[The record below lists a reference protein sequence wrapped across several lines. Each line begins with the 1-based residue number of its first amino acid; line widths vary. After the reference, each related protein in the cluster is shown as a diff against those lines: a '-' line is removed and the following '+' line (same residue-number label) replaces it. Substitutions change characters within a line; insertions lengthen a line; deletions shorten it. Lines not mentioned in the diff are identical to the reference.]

1 MSRDAFLARVKQAVA
16 DGRAYRVATQPQPD
30 DIGYVGYRG
39 EICAAFAA
47 EVTNVGGVAHVVD
60 ELSQALP
67 ILQQICQT
75 NQVRSAL
82 CWQHAVLER
91 LRLSEALSL
100 WQIEPLNFSALQLLS
115 PDERKAKCLSADIG
129 ITSASFAIAELGSL
143 LMLARPGQERL
154 ISLVPP
160 IHVAI
165 VERGQ
170 IVPDLYDAI
179 AKIRSLGEEYLP
191 SNCTFITGPSK
202 TGDMELQLTT
212 GVHGPRQW
220 HVIVVRE

>member
-47 EVTNVGGVAHVVD
+47 EVTNVGGVAHVVE

-67 ILQQICQT
+67 ILQQICHI

-82 CWQHAVLER
+82 CWQHTVLER
-91 LRLSEALSL
+91 LRLTEALSQ
-100 WQIEPLNFSALQLLS
+100 WQIEQLSFASLHSLS
-115 PDERKAKCLSADIG
+115 PEARRSKCLAADIG
-129 ITSASFAIAELGSL
+129 ITSASYAIAELGSI
-143 LMLARPGQERL
+143 LMFARAGQERL
-154 ISLVPP
+154 ASLLPP

-165 VERGQ
+165 IERGQ

-179 AKIRSLGEEYLP
+179 AKIQSLGEEYFP
-191 SNCTFITGPSK
+191 SNCAFITGPSK

-220 HVIVVRE
+220 HVIVVRG